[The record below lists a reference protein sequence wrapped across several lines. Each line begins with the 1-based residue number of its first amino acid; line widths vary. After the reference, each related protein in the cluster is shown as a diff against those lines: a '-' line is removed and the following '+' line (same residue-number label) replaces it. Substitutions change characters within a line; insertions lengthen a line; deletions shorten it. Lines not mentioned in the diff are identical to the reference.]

1 MTEGQIQ
8 GKWFSVQDNGE
19 FETTEF
25 DLAQSNCVH
34 KRLNE
39 LTDINISKQRWGE
52 K

>member
-25 DLAQSNCVH
+25 DLARSNCVH

-39 LTDINISKQRWGE
+39 LTDINISKQRWGG